1 MSGKIN
7 FAAIHDALNASQV
20 VPEWL
25 PGGNKQGRNWFA
37 ANPHRNDSKPGSFAI
52 NLETGKWSD
61 FATGDKGG
69 DLVSLYA
76 FLFHGGN
83 NGEAAR
89 ALCDKYGIRI
99 DAEMRERAANNVAD
113 IDAKRPK
120 LIMPVPHDVPQKPS
134 GWADGFKHP
143 KFGKASRVWEYRDAK
158 GQLLFYIARYDVEPR
173 KQIVPWSWCFDPEKN
188 VHKWMMRG
196 ITGKDKRPL
205 YGLDRLA
212 DMPDADVVMVE
223 GEKAADA
230 MHELLDGHAVGM
242 SWLGGVEPAD
252 KVSVRALEGRRVIL
266 FPDFDTQTYPETHP
280 RAGEV
285 MDMHDQPGNRA
296 MLAIAQSLKGIAR
309 EVIMIAYRHGERAPG
324 WDVADGQAE
333 GWTRDDVLRYIGQNA
348 RDPLAIAR
356 GETHAPKEAPTAP
369 QGEKQA
375 APPRDYVDLDV
386 SVNPFGWTH
395 LSDKGQ
401 PMNTVDNL
409 AWMLDEY
416 GITSRY
422 NETRKQVE
430 LELPGKSYSIDNRAN
445 CSLAELTSVC
455 VRNRMPVAYLQ
466 DYVKLIADRHAY
478 NPARDWIKSKPWD
491 GVKRVQQLIDTVKV
505 AGDTWLRDRLMYRW
519 LLSAVAAVTV
529 PYGFHCRGALVFTG
543 GQGLGKTSWFRRL
556 VPQNMGLVMCG
567 AILDPSNK
575 DHVTN
580 VVSHWIVELGELD
593 ATFRK
598 ADIARL
604 KSWITE
610 PADKIRRPYDRVE
623 SEYQR
628 RTVICASVNGDRYLV
643 DDTGNSRWWTIA
655 AVSIDYKHDIDMQ
668 QVFAELLLDVE
679 AGEQWWLTPEEE
691 EALAGVNT
699 QHEAIDP
706 VEEMILS
713 AFDWSSP
720 VRGKEMTATEVLVM
734 IGFDKPNKAQA
745 THASGLL
752 RDLTGAEPRKT
763 KTGRYFKMPKRM
775 GQNRGNGDDE
785 PF

>member
-1 MSGKIN
+1 MSAKID
-7 FAAIHDALNASQV
+7 FAAIHDALNASTV

-25 PGGNKQGRNWFA
+25 PGGKKQGRNYFA
-37 ANPHRNDSKPGSFAI
+37 ANPHRNDSHAGSFAI

-83 NGEAAR
+83 NGDAAR

-99 DAEMRERAANNVAD
+99 DADARERAASKVTD
-113 IDAKRPK
+113 IDEKRPK
-120 LIMPVPHDVPQKPS
+120 LIMPVPGDVQQKPN

-158 GQLLFYIARYDVEPR
+158 ARLLFYIARYDVEPR
-173 KQIVPWSWCFDPEKN
+173 KQIVPWSWCFDLEKN

-196 ITGKDKRPL
+196 ITGKDPRPL

-230 MHELLDGHAVGM
+230 THALLDGHAVGM
-242 SWLGGVEPAD
+242 SWLGGVEQAD

-266 FPDFDTQTYPETHP
+266 FPDFDTQTYPDSHP

-285 MDMHDQPGNRA
+285 MDMHEQPGNRA
-296 MLAIAQSLKGIAR
+296 MLALAQLLKGVAR
-309 EVIMIAYRHGERAPG
+309 EVIMIAYRHGERAHG
-324 WDVADGQAE
+324 WDLADGQGE
-333 GWTRDDVLRYIGQNA
+333 GWTGQDVLRYIGENA
-348 RDPLAIAR
+348 RDPLSIAR
-356 GETHAPKEAPTAP
+356 GEVHTPAVKDAPVEP
-369 QGEKQA
+369 QGETDKG
-375 APPRDYVDLDV
+375 RFVDLDC
-386 SVNPFGWTH
+386 SVNPFGFVH

-409 AWMLDEY
+409 SWMLDEY

-430 LELPGKSYSIDNRAN
+430 LELPGKTYSVDNRAN

-466 DYVKLIADRHAY
+466 DYVKLIADRNAY

-491 GVKRVQQLIDTVKV
+491 GKKRVQTLIDTVEV
-505 AGDTWLRDRLMYRW
+505 AGDTWLRDRLMYKW
-519 LLSAVAAVTV
+519 LLSAVAAVCV
-529 PYGFHCRGALVFTG
+529 PYGFISHGALVFTG
-543 GQGLGKTSWFRRL
+543 AQGTGKTSWFRKL
-556 VPQNMGLVMCG
+556 APPSMGVVMCG

-604 KSWITE
+604 KQWVTE
-610 PADKIRRPYDRVE
+610 PVDKLRRPYDRVE

-628 RTVICASVNGDRYLV
+628 RTVICASVNGDKYLI
-643 DDTGNSRWWTIA
+643 DETGNRRWWTIPA
-655 AVSIDYKHDIDMQ
+655 IKIDYQHTIDMQ
-668 QVFAELLLDVE
+668 QVYAELLVALDGG
-679 AGEQWWLTPEEE
+679 AQWWLTKEEDE
-691 EALAGVNT
+691 RLGELNT
-699 QHEAIDP
+699 EHEAVDP
-706 VEEMILS
+706 VQEMILS
-713 AFDWSSP
+713 AFDWTSE
-720 VRGKEMTATEVLVM
+720 VRGREMTATDVLVS

-752 RDLTGAEPRKT
+752 RKLTGKEPRKT
-763 KTGRYFKMPKRM
+763 KSGRFFAMPKRL
-775 GQNRGNGDDE
+775 GSNRASGDDE